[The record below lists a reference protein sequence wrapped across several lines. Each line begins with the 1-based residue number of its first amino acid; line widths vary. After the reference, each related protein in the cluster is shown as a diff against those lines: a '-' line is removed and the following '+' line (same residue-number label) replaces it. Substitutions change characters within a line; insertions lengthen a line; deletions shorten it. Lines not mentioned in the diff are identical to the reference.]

1 MVAEAGLSR
10 HTARAP
16 PSEQLGG
23 KSLLPHCKLRLL
35 KLLCGINEGHGCAAG
50 SGSTV
55 HDLLPSAPSA
65 LITLTVGQTAFL
77 IALQSSDGVRKT
89 LVVQRSEEA
98 GFREHQILCL
108 QYLQPFQG

>member
-1 MVAEAGLSR
+1 M
-10 HTARAP
+10 
-16 PSEQLGG
+16 
-23 KSLLPHCKLRLL
+23 
-35 KLLCGINEGHGCAAG
+35 NEGHRCAAG

-77 IALQSSDGVRKT
+77 IVLQSSDGVRKT

-98 GFREHQILCL
+98 GCREHQILCL

>member
-1 MVAEAGLSR
+1 M
-10 HTARAP
+10 
-16 PSEQLGG
+16 
-23 KSLLPHCKLRLL
+23 
-35 KLLCGINEGHGCAAG
+35 NEGYGCAAG

-55 HDLLPSAPSA
+55 HDFLPSTPS
-65 LITLTVGQTAFL
+65 ISFTLTAGRTAFP

-98 GFREHQILCL
+98 GCREHQILCL